1 MNIKNIRRNYDEL
14 TRLER
19 LSLADNAEARDD
31 GNEITAINAA
41 SPKESFRQV
50 DYYDLMQ
57 GIKTFRL
64 CNLIVR
70 LGYIMQF
77 DFFLRLRFEDEE
89 GISNEAKLAAYLY
102 VRATDSWKAV
112 NDELGLRP
120 NFEDELAEHLFAIE
134 MLKRKEILLRE
145 IAFTEDEAR
154 KFIKAKTGNDKIKTL
169 GEEIKDIR
177 EALELPEK

>member
-14 TRLER
+14 TMLER
-19 LSLADNAEARDD
+19 LSLADKAISRDD
-31 GNEITAINAA
+31 ENEITAINAA

-70 LGYIMQF
+70 LGYVMQF
-77 DFFLRLRFEDEE
+77 DFFLCDFED
-89 GISNEAKLAAYLY
+89 NERAINHAKLAAYLY

-112 NDELGLRP
+112 NNELGLRP
-120 NFEDELAEHLFAIE
+120 NFEEELAEHLFAIE
-134 MLKRKEILLRE
+134 MLKMKEILLRE
-145 IAFTEDEAR
+145 MAFTEDEAR
-154 KFIKAKTGNDKIKTL
+154 TFIKAKTGIEKMQTIEDEKKA
-169 GEEIKDIR
+169 IR
-177 EALELPEK
+177 EALGLPEK

>member
-1 MNIKNIRRNYDEL
+1 MNIKNLRRNYDEL
-14 TRLER
+14 TMLER
-19 LSLADNAEARDD
+19 LSLADKAISRDD
-31 GNEITAINAA
+31 ENEITAINAA

-70 LGYIMQF
+70 FGYVMQF
-77 DFFLRLRFEDEE
+77 DFFLCDFEE
-89 GISNEAKLAAYLY
+89 NERAINHAKLAAYLY

-120 NFEDELAEHLFAIE
+120 NFDEEMSEFLFALE
-134 MLKRKEILLRE
+134 MMKSKEEIMRKL
-145 IAFTEDEAR
+145 AFTEDEAK
-154 KFIKAKTGNDKIKTL
+154 KFIKANTGNDKFQTL
-169 GEEIKDIR
+169 EDEIKAIR
-177 EALELPEK
+177 EALDLPEK